1 MKNDKEPKR
10 GQAFAQRLRAQLNK
24 QSQKVKRAADHSA
37 RQRERAVKERIQLL
51 PDLYAFGTAAG
62 FDTTQ
67 APNTVTLHMGDKH
80 IAFRAT
86 SDDGTVDIE
95 TTLPAHYRLF
105 LRFEHQLEKWIL
117 VIQRQEKPEEQ
128 LVFFDTGLEY
138 LIDVGFHVEAL
149 EETFEQ
155 ADVDF
160 PEDTN
165 TSTDAPKNRKRTL

>member
-1 MKNDKEPKR
+1 MTKDNTPKR
-10 GQAFAQRLRAQLNK
+10 GQAFAQRLRAQFSK
-24 QSQKVKRAADHSA
+24 QSQKAKKAADQGA
-37 RQRERAVKERIQLL
+37 RQRERVEKERIQLL

-62 FDTTQ
+62 FDTMQ
-67 APNTVTLHMGDKH
+67 APNAVTLHLGDKH

-86 SDDGTVDIE
+86 PEDGTVEIE
-95 TTLPAHYRLF
+95 TVLPEHYRLF

-149 EETFEQ
+149 EEAFED
-155 ADVDF
+155 AAIDAS
-160 PEDTN
+160 EDTN
-165 TSTDAPKNRKRTL
+165 TSKDTSNNRKRTL